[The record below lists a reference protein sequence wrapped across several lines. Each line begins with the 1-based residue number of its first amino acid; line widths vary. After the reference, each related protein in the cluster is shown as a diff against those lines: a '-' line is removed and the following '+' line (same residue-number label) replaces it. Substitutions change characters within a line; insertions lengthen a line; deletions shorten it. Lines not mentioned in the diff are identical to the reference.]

1 MFPFSSYCEVFCRNL
16 ALPGALG
23 CEAPFEK
30 AFLTQYTH
38 TGFFSGNKKKMLQSP
53 SFMQTLKKA
62 GLLPLRITITRQT
75 PSIPGPGWGE
85 GGSLGFASKARDLFQ
100 VVCVCAHW
108 TPTAPALKVVHT

>member
-1 MFPFSSYCEVFCRNL
+1 
-16 ALPGALG
+16 
-23 CEAPFEK
+23 
-30 AFLTQYTH
+30 
-38 TGFFSGNKKKMLQSP
+38 
-53 SFMQTLKKA
+53 MQTLKKA